1 MRRISTIS
9 SGSHRSNRSGPLTA
23 LHARLSVGSDGGWR
37 TDIVK
42 RDVSPAVRLGDTA
55 ELNAIDESPERVCPG
70 PRSAKDSSYECEKYE
85 GSEPWLSSA
94 SRRTASRKRDMMM
107 AVILYGVVRVRCAG
121 GRGG

>member
-37 TDIVK
+37 TDMVK
-42 RDVSPAVRLGDTA
+42 RDVSPAVCVTA
-55 ELNAIDESPERVCPG
+55 ELNAIDESPERVRPG
-70 PRSAKDSSYECEKYE
+70 PRSANDSSYECEKYE

-94 SRRTASRKRDMMM
+94 SRRTARRKRDMMI
-107 AVILYGVVRVRCAG
+107 AVILRGVSAVSVWRAG
-121 GRGG
+121 